1 MARESI
7 QTKLGRVRPPRVH
20 ITYDVEVGDAI
31 QLKEL
36 PFVVGVLADL
46 SGKPDEP
53 LPQVKDRKFV
63 DIDRDNFDAVLKG
76 MKPRIAY
83 RVDNK
88 LADDDSKLGVELRF
102 NDIQDF
108 EPEQVVNQVE
118 PLRKLAEARK
128 KLSDL
133 MAKMDGNDRLVELM
147 DEVISKQRLSLRL
160 LKKFKK
166 RAICSIQ
173 SFRKPASPA
182 ANRSGRERRIL
193 SVSSCSR
200 CSMGR

>member
-46 SGKPDEP
+46 SGRPDEP
-53 LPQVKDRKFV
+53 LPQVRDRKFV
-63 DIDRDNFDAVLKG
+63 EIDRDNFDAVLKG
-76 MKPRIAY
+76 MKPRLAY

-88 LADDDSKLGVELRF
+88 IANDDSKLGVELRF
-102 NDIQDF
+102 NSMDDF
-108 EPEQVVNQVE
+108 HPEQVANQVE
-118 PLRKLAEARK
+118 PLRKLVEARK

-133 MAKMDGNDRLVELM
+133 LSKMDGNDRLVELM
-147 DEVISKQRLSLRL
+147 DEVIKNTDALQKISKETAPDST
-160 LKKFKK
+160 
-166 RAICSIQ
+166 Q
-173 SFRKPASPA
+173 SEESK
-182 ANRSGRERRIL
+182 EK
-193 SVSSCSR
+193 
-200 CSMGR
+200 